1 MKKILPVCFLLLMWE
16 SHTFSQP
23 SEKQPVKFLFRF
35 YDDNDFLNINLHGTD
50 KSYTNGLR
58 LDIFY
63 TKSKAAHPFLIG
75 LFVKEESEN
84 RIVYGWSLSQ
94 LMFTPNDLSK
104 TAFQPDDYS
113 YAGALTL
120 THTLATYNHK
130 GKFSFQ
136 TGVTAGIRGS
146 PAMSEG
152 VQKFVHKMIHDEMPQ
167 GWHHQL
173 KTSPLLNFS
182 FSAEKQIGD
191 YREILEVIGGTELAA
206 GIMLNAV
213 SVYPILRIGLM
224 NSYFEGILNQF
235 SSDVKQHKSRKM
247 QLYLT
252 VKPKVSLVISNAMI
266 QGQVINNQEG
276 MLATKNDQD
285 ISNMVA
291 ELEYGIVI
299 VYRHFGIAYTQK
311 PSTAYKKGLY
321 GHNVGNISL
330 YFSH

>member
-1 MKKILPVCFLLLMWE
+1 MKKILPVCLQLLMWG
-16 SHTFSQP
+16 SHNFSQS
-23 SEKQPVKFLFRF
+23 SEQQPVNFLFRF
-35 YDDNDFLNINLHGTD
+35 YDDNDFLNVNLHGTD

-63 TKSKAAHPFLIG
+63 TKSKTAYPFL
-75 LFVKEESEN
+75 N
-84 RIVYGWSLSQ
+84 RIFTKGENENMVVHGWSLSQ
-94 LMFTPNDLSK
+94 LMFTPNDLSQ

-120 THTLATYNHK
+120 THNITSYNSK

-136 TGVTAGIRGS
+136 AGFTAGIRGS
-146 PAMSEG
+146 AAMGEG
-152 VQKFVHKMIHDEMPQ
+152 VQKFVHKLIQDELPQ

-173 KTSPLLNFS
+173 KTTPLINFN
-182 FSAEKQIGD
+182 FSAEKQIAG
-191 YREILEVIGGTELAA
+191 YGRILEVIGGTELSA
-206 GIMLNAV
+206 GTMLNAL
-213 SVYPILRIGLM
+213 SVYPMLRIGLM

-235 SSDVKQHKSRKM
+235 SSDVKTHNRRKM
-247 QLYLT
+247 QLSFT
-252 VKPKVSLVISNAMI
+252 VKTKVSLVISNAMI
-266 QGQVINNQEG
+266 QGQVIDNQEG
-276 MLATKNDQD
+276 MSPTKNNQN

-299 VYRHFGIAYTQK
+299 VYRHFGIGYTQK
-311 PSTAYKKGLY
+311 PTTAYKKGLY